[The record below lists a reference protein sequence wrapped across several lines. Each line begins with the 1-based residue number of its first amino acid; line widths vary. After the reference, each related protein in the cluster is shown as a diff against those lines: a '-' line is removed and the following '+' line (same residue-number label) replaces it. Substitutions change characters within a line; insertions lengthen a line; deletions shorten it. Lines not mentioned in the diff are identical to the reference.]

1 MFKWATS
8 EALNLVVL
16 MKALSGHRTVF
27 WGNLVSANELI
38 IWTVYHRGTLSW
50 RFEREATSRDVSFVI
65 SLLWQMYVINSSSL
79 RQRAHA
85 PNVTSRKSLR
95 WPIYIL
101 NSVVKTK
108 LSCNTP
114 TEVGLQFLQRL
125 KPFYSFLQLVCKALH
140 SVLCFGEC
148 RNCKGRMVTLTR
160 VLDALFVPRSW
171 RMYNSFYQ

>member
-1 MFKWATS
+1 MFKWERARLWIWWS
-8 EALNLVVL
+8 WWKLCQVIELFL
-16 MKALSGHRTVF
+16 GY
-27 WGNLVSANELI
+27 LVSPNELI
-38 IWTVYHRGTLSW
+38 IWTVYRRGTWSW

-125 KPFYSFLQLVCKALH
+125 KPFIHFFSSCARHFTLCCVLV
-140 SVLCFGEC
+140 SVETARGE
-148 RNCKGRMVTLTR
+148 
-160 VLDALFVPRSW
+160 W
-171 RMYNSFYQ
+171 